1 MATFTLRDETP
12 AGGTLGDLVL
22 PGLPDRMTVR
32 ALLRLRIREE
42 VARHNA
48 APSRLFTGLVCPDG
62 ALAAPAGHRLP
73 SVRRLDWERQAAI
86 AERAFTRNG
95 FIVLTGDHQVDD
107 LDEEV
112 AADTELVFIRLVQL
126 VGG

>member
-12 AGGTLGDLVL
+12 AGGALGDLRL
-22 PGLPDRMTVR
+22 TGLPERMTVR
-32 ALLRLRIREE
+32 ALLRLRVREE

-48 APSRLFTGLVCPDG
+48 APSRRFTGLVCPDD
-62 ALAAPAGHRLP
+62 ARAAVSGHLLP
-73 SVRRLDWERQAAI
+73 VARRLDWERQAAI
-86 AERAFTRNG
+86 AERAFERNG

-112 AADTELVFIRLVQL
+112 THDTELVFIRLVQL

>member
-12 AGGTLGDLVL
+12 AGGALGDLRL
-22 PGLPDRMTVR
+22 TGLPEHLPVR
-32 ALLRLRIREE
+32 TLLRLRVREE

-48 APSRLFTGLVCPDG
+48 APSRHFTGLVCPDD
-62 ALAAPAGHRLP
+62 ARSTVTGHVLSSP
-73 SVRRLDWERQAAI
+73 RRIDWERQATI
-86 AERAFTRNG
+86 AERAFERNG
-95 FIVLTGDHQVDD
+95 FIVLTGDHQVTD

-112 AADTELVFIRLVQL
+112 SHDTELVFIRLVQL